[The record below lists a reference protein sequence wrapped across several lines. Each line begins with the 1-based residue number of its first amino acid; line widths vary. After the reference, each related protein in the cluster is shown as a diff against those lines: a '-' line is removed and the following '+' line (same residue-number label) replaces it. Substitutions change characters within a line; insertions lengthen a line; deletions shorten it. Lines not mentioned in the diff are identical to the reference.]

1 MLRTHRFRNRTLP
14 IPRWLEP
21 TSHVQCIQAD
31 WKLKR
36 PRCWLSLETCGNSLQ
51 SWNRLKTQQK
61 MLPSIEYMLW
71 RVFTHDIDVC
81 KREIAVEA
89 AEIGVLATEKATNS
103 PKQICLGGLGL
114 GTKNRAGLFGRCLG
128 KFQVHHRWFLAQNPN
143 TSPCPTGSNTRVYP
157 RENGGRSA
165 SLLVSLQVQ
174 STSAF
179 CLLICAIRLRTS
191 CSAGRV
197 SVSKTAHRR
206 DLCRGKFRGSMEKA
220 VFDFRISD
228 LILKVLKPHR
238 ESAVGGLGAVGI
250 PLMALFVFSLLASLV
265 CR

>member
-1 MLRTHRFRNRTLP
+1 M
-14 IPRWLEP
+14 
-21 TSHVQCIQAD
+21 
-31 WKLKR
+31 
-36 PRCWLSLETCGNSLQ
+36 
-51 SWNRLKTQQK
+51 
-61 MLPSIEYMLW
+61 
-71 RVFTHDIDVC
+71 FTHDIDVC

-197 SVSKTAHRR
+197 SVSNTAQEGFVPWEISWVLQRYSA
-206 DLCRGKFRGSMEKA
+206 KKPWKK
-220 VFDFRISD
+220 RISISGF
-228 LILKVLKPHR
+228 LI
-238 ESAVGGLGAVGI
+238 
-250 PLMALFVFSLLASLV
+250 
-265 CR
+265 

>member
-1 MLRTHRFRNRTLP
+1 M
-14 IPRWLEP
+14 
-21 TSHVQCIQAD
+21 
-31 WKLKR
+31 
-36 PRCWLSLETCGNSLQ
+36 
-51 SWNRLKTQQK
+51 
-61 MLPSIEYMLW
+61 
-71 RVFTHDIDVC
+71 FTHDIDVC

-197 SVSKTAHRR
+197 SVSKSAHRR

-228 LILKVLKPHR
+228 LILKVLNPHR
-238 ESAVGGLGAVGI
+238 ESAVGGMTAPAGRKEKKNGCYRRGPCPICFGAV
-250 PLMALFVFSLLASLV
+250 
-265 CR
+265 